1 MSERNNTWYEDGLK
15 KSLELLLAKH
25 NIEEINKFCRT
36 GYPFTKEQM
45 EIKGIKLN
53 IGCYYMYIDGFCNID
68 INPNVKPDIIS
79 DMIDIDKYF
88 SHNSVSLILISQCL
102 EHVSKEKG
110 IETLKKFH
118 DILLPGGYLIVE
130 VPNGDD
136 IEERF
141 SRGEIDK
148 KLYDI
153 LKNGHKE
160 VEFQGHDSIY
170 ETDELY
176 KILSDIGFT
185 YIKIMPQEMTSD
197 CFESIRIDC
206 VK

>member
-1 MSERNNTWYEDGLK
+1 MSNFKGKIHDL
-15 KSLELLLAKH
+15 
-25 NIEEINKFCRT
+25 CRT

-45 EIKGIKLN
+45 EIKGMKLN
-53 IGCYYMYIDGFCNID
+53 IGCYYMYLDGFYNID
-68 INPNVKPDIIS
+68 INKDVKPDIVS

-110 IETLKKFH
+110 IKTLKKFY

-136 IEERF
+136 IGGRYQ
-141 SRGEIDK
+141 RGEIDK
-148 KLYDI
+148 KTYD
-153 LKNGHKE
+153 LLMNGHKE

-170 ETDELY
+170 ETDEIF
-176 KILSDIGFT
+176 KILSEIGFVD
-185 YIKIMPQEMTSD
+185 IKRMPQEMTSD
-197 CFESIRIDC
+197 YFESIRVDC